1 MTDDARAETLLFQ
14 LLEGEITAESLDAA
28 DRAAIAA
35 LDGRHAAET
44 LRGAALLSQLLGPSP
59 WRERDADPDALA
71 GELAAK
77 RAGLAE
83 AERVER
89 GLTHAGSTA
98 ADIGDAMIP
107 LLLAAPAAPR
117 AYADDARSAAAGLLL
132 PSERHVMLEETDLR
146 LTLSREG
153 ARLVL
158 ALFAAAGPELHQLE
172 VALDGVPLS
181 PSEITASAIVYQVGA
196 LTALSGAELS
206 VRLGTRWLRTFR
218 LILVGG

>member
-83 AERVER
+83 AERVPE
-89 GLTHAGSTA
+89 
-98 ADIGDAMIP
+98 I
-107 LLLAAPAAPR
+107 
-117 AYADDARSAAAGLLL
+117 RSAVAKHNLGRYAPILIESV
-132 PSERHVMLEETDLR
+132 PSPQTITR
-146 LTLSREG
+146 
-153 ARLVL
+153 
-158 ALFAAAGPELHQLE
+158 ALH
-172 VALDGVPLS
+172 DN
-181 PSEITASAIVYQVGA
+181 
-196 LTALSGAELS
+196 
-206 VRLGTRWLRTFR
+206 
-218 LILVGG
+218 